1 MPDRSEAELRAR
13 IEATR
18 VRMGETIE
26 EIGERVNP
34 DRVKAELRAH
44 ARDQV
49 DEIKENVK
57 EKARSTMREVKH
69 EVRDTGRGIWDTI
82 RENPIPAGMVG
93 IGLAWLIANRSDSHE
108 YETRRYGYGYGYDYE
123 RGERSHRMG
132 PAVPYTP
139 GMDRD
144 YAGMDDRDRYAA
156 GSYSAGTPHDE
167 SHGVRGA
174 MDAAQSKARDGAET
188 IRDTVGDAVDTARDA
203 AGDAVDTVREA
214 AGDAVHAVRDAASDV
229 VDRAAHGIDR
239 AQDQVSEWAGDAR
252 RGAMRVE
259 RRVEYAARENPLAA
273 GAVALAAGLVAGLMI
288 PETRREHQLMGETRD
303 RVFDRAGEMAQKA
316 GEKVREV
323 AEEAGDVVR
332 DAVDDAVPDDTRS
345 GADAFRQPRG

>member
-1 MPDRSEAELRAR
+1 
-13 IEATR
+13 
-18 VRMGETIE
+18 MGETIE

-44 ARDQV
+44 AREQV
-49 DEIKENVK
+49 DEFKDNVK
-57 EKARSTMREVKH
+57 EKARSTMRDVKH

-108 YETRRYGYGYGYDYE
+108 RDARHYGYGYGYD
-123 RGERSHRMG
+123 RGEQAHRMG
-132 PAVPYTP
+132 PSVPYTP

-144 YAGMDDRDRYAA
+144 YSSMDHRDRYTG
-156 GSYSAGTPHDE
+156 GSYSAGSVHEE
-167 SHGVRGA
+167 SHGARDA
-174 MDAAQSKARDGAET
+174 MHTMRSKAHDGAESV
-188 IRDTVGDAVDTARDA
+188 RETVGDAVDTARDV
-203 AGDAVDTVREA
+203 AGDAVDTVRDA

-239 AQDQVSEWAGDAR
+239 AQDQVGEWADDAR
-252 RGAMRVE
+252 RHAVRIEQRG
-259 RRVEYAARENPLAA
+259 EYAARENPLAA
-273 GAVALAAGLVAGLMI
+273 GAVALAAGLVAGLII
-288 PETRREHQLMGETRD
+288 PETRREHQLMGEARD
-303 RVFDRAGEMAQKA
+303 RVFDRAGEMAHRA

-332 DAVDDAVPDDTRS
+332 DAIDDATPDDS
-345 GADAFRQPRG
+345 QAGADAFRQPRG

>member
-1 MPDRSEAELRAR
+1 MPERSEAELRAR
-13 IEATR
+13 IEETR

-44 ARDQV
+44 AREQV
-49 DEIKENVK
+49 DEFKDNVK

-93 IGLAWLIANRSDSHE
+93 VGLAWLIANRSDSDE
-108 YETRRYGYGYGYDYE
+108 YDTRRYGYEYSYD
-123 RGERSHRMG
+123 RGERTHRMG
-132 PAVPYTP
+132 PSVPYTP
-139 GMDRD
+139 GRDRD
-144 YAGMDDRDRYAA
+144 YSSMDPRDRYAGA
-156 GSYSAGTPHDE
+156 SYSAGATEGE
-167 SHGVRGA
+167 SHGLRDA
-174 MDAAQSKARDGAET
+174 MDSAQSKMHDGAET
-188 IRDTVGDAVDTARDA
+188 VRDTVGDAVDTAREA
-203 AGDAVDTVREA
+203 AGDAVDTVRDA
-214 AGDAVHAVRDAASDV
+214 AGDAVHAVRDAASGV

-288 PETRREHQLMGETRD
+288 PETRREHRLMGDTRD
-303 RVFDRAGEMAQKA
+303 RMMDRAGEMTHKA
-316 GEKVREV
+316 ADKVREV
-323 AEEAGDVVR
+323 AHEAGDVVR
-332 DAVDDAVPDDTRS
+332 DAVDDAAPDDMQTGS
-345 GADAFRQPRG
+345 DAFRQPRG